1 MSDDLFNLVG
11 SGSKDKSLSSVD
23 TLGASG
29 GYGTRYTYDRT
40 RPTRTRT
47 IRAVGF
53 THSDLAAWET
63 AMDTPNQTI
72 TVTDAAGNS
81 WTGIPLSIP
90 DEDIEGTIY
99 LSASVTLRLST

>member
-1 MSDDLFNLVG
+1 MTDFFNPVG

-23 TLGASG
+23 TLGVSG

-40 RPTRTRT
+40 RATRTRT

-53 THSDLAAWET
+53 TYSDLAAWKS
-63 AMDTPNQTI
+63 AMDTPGQTVTI
-72 TVTDAAGNS
+72 TDAAGNS
-81 WTGIPLSIP
+81 WTGIPLSIT

-99 LSASVTLRLST
+99 LSASVTLRLTT